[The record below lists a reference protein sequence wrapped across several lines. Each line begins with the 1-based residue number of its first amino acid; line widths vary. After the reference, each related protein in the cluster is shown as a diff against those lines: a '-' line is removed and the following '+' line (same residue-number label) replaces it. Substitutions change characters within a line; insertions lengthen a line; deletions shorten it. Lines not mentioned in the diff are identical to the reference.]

1 MNKGAVYLLAIILGT
16 SSAGCGTHT
25 ATLEDQ
31 FYQRSANAG
40 KVPLKVALVVDQSFA
55 DQSLSLDPEA
65 AQKVA
70 LQPAM
75 TDAIKA
81 ALQQNFESVAVT
93 NDATETKGADVLVSP
108 SVYFL
113 PFASRALKG
122 GVDLTFSDPRTG
134 KSIRDFHRETSQ
146 EEGLEGADVMLYGAT
161 GMSLFLLAPVTLPA
175 LAKRNVQAHK
185 RLAQTIL
192 ADNLDALAK
201 DFRSSEVLDNL
212 AKENGKMPAPT
223 AEVTAPRTASMES
236 KPAVIAV
243 PKSSPPKPGVTY
255 ASNGHER
262 RVALV
267 IGNSRYKYVLPL
279 DNPGNDAKLMADTLR
294 KLHFE
299 LVGERAQI
307 DLDKTGFDRA
317 VQAFGNEL
325 HGSSVALFYYA
336 GHGFQ
341 VRGLNYLV
349 PISANPTKESD
360 VDFQMVDAQL
370 VLHQMEDSSA
380 RLNIMILDACRNNPF
395 GGRGIRAVGG
405 GLAEMVAPDGTLI
418 SLATDPGKTASDGY
432 GKDSPYTEALAE
444 TLLEPG
450 LGLFEVFNEVGVKV
464 KNKTG
469 GDQRP
474 WMESSAIEGNFY
486 FAAPPSK

>member
-1 MNKGAVYLLAIILGT
+1 
-16 SSAGCGTHT
+16 
-25 ATLEDQ
+25 
-31 FYQRSANAG
+31 
-40 KVPLKVALVVDQSFA
+40 VPLKVALVVDQSFA
-55 DQSLSLDPEA
+55 HQSLSLDPEA
-65 AQKVA
+65 TQKVD

-75 TDAIKA
+75 TDAIKT
-81 ALQQNFESVAVT
+81 ALQQDFESVVVT
-93 NDATETKGADVLVSP
+93 NDATETKGADALAYP

-146 EEGLEGADVMLYGAT
+146 EEGFEGADVMLVGAT

-175 LAKRNVQAHK
+175 LAKRSVEAHK

-192 ADNLDALAK
+192 ADNLDALSK
-201 DFRSSEVLDNL
+201 DFRGSEVLDNL
-212 AKENGKMPAPT
+212 AKENSKMPVQT
-223 AEVTAPRTASMES
+223 AEAITPRTPIAENNPPGTV
-236 KPAVIAV
+236 KP
-243 PKSSPPKPGVTY
+243 SHPKPHVKY
-255 ASNGHER
+255 ASKGRER

-267 IGNSRYKYVLPL
+267 IGNSRYKNVLPL

-299 LVGERAQI
+299 LVDGQAQI
-307 DLDKTGFDRA
+307 DLDKAGFDKA
-317 VQAFGNEL
+317 VQDFGREL
-325 HGSSVALFYYA
+325 PRSNVALFYYA

-341 VRGLNYLV
+341 VHGANYLV

-370 VLHQMEDSSA
+370 VLNEMEDGGA

-405 GLAEMVAPDGTLI
+405 GLAEMDAPDGTLI
-418 SLATDPGKTASDGY
+418 SFATAPGRTASDGY

-450 LGLFEVFNEVGVKV
+450 LGLFEVFNKVGLKV
-464 KNKTG
+464 KGKTG

-474 WMESSAIEGNFY
+474 WTENSAIEGNFY
-486 FAAPPSK
+486 FAGLPTN